1 MCKKKRLK
9 QTKKKSYLIFLQ
21 IYIIST
27 DPWCNLNYINCNI
40 FLFDGGSHN
49 NKQKPAPP
57 LSSFW
62 CFALGKK
69 KKYVTELD
77 DCKMGFYSMSPQAF
91 DSVCVQ
97 EVRLLC
103 IIRVSSVHWR
113 VARLSYLIS
122 RFICKKKIAFYPR
135 KQRQENSSKFDH
147 WRSQCVRAPFFN
159 NPDIQFYTKPH
170 TIRRLHHTHHTS
182 FVPIRSKHPPKHTQ
196 FNVLCNLY
204 KLSFFLC
211 LI

>member
-1 MCKKKRLK
+1 MIVKWAFILCPRKL
-9 QTKKKSYLIFLQ
+9 LIL
-21 IYIIST
+21 
-27 DPWCNLNYINCNI
+27 C
-40 FLFDGGSHN
+40 
-49 NKQKPAPP
+49 
-57 LSSFW
+57 
-62 CFALGKK
+62 
-69 KKYVTELD
+69 
-77 DCKMGFYSMSPQAF
+77 
-91 DSVCVQ
+91 VCVQ

-122 RFICKKKIAFYPR
+122 RFICKKKKIAFYPR

-196 FNVLCNLY
+196 FNVLCKLY
-204 KLSFFLC
+204 KLSFFVSNLKIWSVADC
-211 LI
+211 ARQN